1 MRILLIV
8 FALAALMIAGQKAF
22 RAVGPPQGGLFAE
35 KVRRITREAPAPETE
50 LTRAD
55 GGTATLADWRG
66 EVAVVTMWATWCGIC
81 VREMPQLQA
90 LAERYE
96 GRGLSVVT
104 VSVDE
109 APAAEKVLAYLKS
122 RGLDRLP
129 PLIDVKQEMAV
140 KLGLR
145 GTPTTFI
152 VDRFGQVTAAFE
164 GLAPWEDE
172 ATHEYFEALMAA
184 PDAVSSRGILAAPG
198 V

>member
-1 MRILLIV
+1 MRILLIL
-8 FALAALMIAGQKAF
+8 FGLAALMFAGQQAF
-22 RAVGPPQGGLFAE
+22 RAMGPSQGGTFAD
-35 KVRRITREAPAPETE
+35 KVLRITREAPAPQTE

-66 EVAVVTMWATWCGIC
+66 DVAVVTMWATWCGVC

-96 GRGLSVVT
+96 GRGLSVLT

-109 APAAEKVLAYLKS
+109 APAEETVLAHLKS

-129 PLIDVKQEMAV
+129 PLIDAEQEMAV

-152 VDRFGQVTAAFE
+152 VDQFGQVTAAFE

-172 ATHEYFEALMAA
+172 ATHEYLESLMAA
-184 PDAVSSRGILAAPG
+184 T
-198 V
+198 